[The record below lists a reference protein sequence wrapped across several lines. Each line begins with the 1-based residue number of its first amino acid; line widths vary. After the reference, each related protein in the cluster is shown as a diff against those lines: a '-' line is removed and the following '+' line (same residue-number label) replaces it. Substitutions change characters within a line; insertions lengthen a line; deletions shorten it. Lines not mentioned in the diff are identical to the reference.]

1 MDCEKRLKKILAV
14 LLALATILFAA
25 PAQALDTEN
34 GQGVFIVTGSE
45 INLVA
50 RTSNIPVQI
59 KNVFD
64 SDVTVHV
71 HVQPTNPRVVVPASV
86 EIKVPGNTSVTAK
99 VPVVAV
105 ANGGVVL
112 KVWLSTFSG
121 HSLGKATFL
130 RMNVNADIELTM
142 LLGFG
147 GGILVLFGFG
157 VARQVSKNRR
167 KHAMQVIEDGQ

>member
-1 MDCEKRLKKILAV
+1 MDCEKLLKKVLAIL
-14 LLALATILFAA
+14 LTLATVLFAT
-25 PAQALDTEN
+25 PAHALDTEN
-34 GQGVFIVTGSE
+34 GQGVFIVPGSE

-64 SDVTVHV
+64 SDVLVHV

-121 HSLGKATFL
+121 NRLGKPTFL
-130 RMNVNADIELTM
+130 RMNVNADIELNM
-142 LLGFG
+142 LIGFG
-147 GGILVLFGFG
+147 GGIALLLGFG
-157 VARQVSKNRR
+157 IARTVRKSKR
-167 KHAMQVIEDGQ
+167 KHAAQVNQ

>member
-1 MDCEKRLKKILAV
+1 MDSEKLLKKVLAI
-14 LLALATILFAA
+14 LLALATVLFAT
-25 PAQALDTEN
+25 PAKALDTEN
-34 GQGVFIVTGSE
+34 GQGVFIVPGSE

-64 SDVTVHV
+64 SEVLVHV

-121 HSLGKATFL
+121 NRLGKPTFL
-130 RMNVNADIELTM
+130 RMNVNADIELNM
-142 LLGFG
+142 LIGFG
-147 GGILVLFGFG
+147 GGIALLLGFG
-157 VARQVSKNRR
+157 IARTVRKSKR
-167 KHAMQVIEDGQ
+167 KHAAQVKP

>member
-1 MDCEKRLKKILAV
+1 MDREELVKKLLAV
-14 LLALATILFAA
+14 LLAISTALLAT
-25 PAQALDTEN
+25 PAQALDTSD
-34 GQGVFIVTGSE
+34 GQGVFIVKGSE

-59 KNVFD
+59 KNIFE
-64 SDVTVHV
+64 SDVVVHV
-71 HVQPTNPRVVVPASV
+71 HVQPTNPRVVVRASV

-121 HSLGKATFL
+121 NKLGEPTFL
-130 RMNVNADIELTM
+130 RMNVNADVELNM

-147 GGILVLFGFG
+147 GAIVLLFGFG

-167 KHAMQVIEDGQ
+167 KHAMQNSDGDE

>member
-1 MDCEKRLKKILAV
+1 MDCEKLLKKILAI
-14 LLALATILFAA
+14 LLALSTALIST
-25 PAQALDTEN
+25 PAHALDTEN

-71 HVQPTNPRVVVPASV
+71 HVQPTNPRVVVPSSV

-105 ANGGVVL
+105 ANGGVIL

-121 HSLGKATFL
+121 HMLGKPTFL
-130 RMNVNADIELTM
+130 KMNVNADIELTM

-147 GGILVLFGFG
+147 GAIVLLFGFG
-157 VARQVSKNRR
+157 VARQVTKNRR
-167 KHAMQVIEDGQ
+167 KHAMQISDGDV

>member
-1 MDCEKRLKKILAV
+1 MDCEKLLKKILAA
-14 LLALATILFAA
+14 LLALSTILFAA
-25 PAQALDTEN
+25 PAHALDTEN

-64 SDVTVHV
+64 SEVLVHV

-121 HSLGKATFL
+121 NRLGKPTFL
-130 RMNVNADIELTM
+130 RMNVNADIELNM
-142 LLGFG
+142 LIGFG
-147 GGILVLFGFG
+147 GGIALLLGFG
-157 VARQVSKNRR
+157 IARTVRKSKR
-167 KHAMQVIEDGQ
+167 KHAAQVNQ